1 MRLDSSLD
9 FYLHRPDLI
18 VIKMSDR
25 RLRLRRL
32 IEHWAEHNDEH
43 RARFEESAAEAA
55 EMGLDTV
62 TNNLKA
68 AAERSARV
76 SEHLRRALEAFE

>member
-1 MRLDSSLD
+1 MR
-9 FYLHRPDLI
+9 
-18 VIKMSDR
+18 K
-25 RLRLRRL
+25 L

-55 EMGLDTV
+55 EMGLDAV

-68 AAERSARV
+68 AAERSAGV
-76 SEHLRRALEAFE
+76 SEHLRRALEAF